1 MKRRPGRTALRN
13 DMFQTR
19 AAGGSWKPAAEVI
32 LIKERFFAMI
42 KNDLNLRNPLRCLG
56 GPAEEVL
63 APGQFGC
70 VLARAGVGK
79 TALMVQ
85 IALNAMLNAR
95 NVLHVSL
102 NQPVNKASLWY
113 QNIFAH
119 IASDLAVPQSGQVW
133 ESLLPHRFIMTF
145 RTDGFSV
152 PRLEERLGDL
162 IEQNIFVPRM
172 LIVDGLSFDES
183 VRDML
188 SDLKK
193 IARLHG
199 LQAWFSIRTHRHE
212 DPGPGGVPKQL
223 ADVEDLFTVAL
234 QLLPVG
240 QEIHV
245 VPLKGVQLTP
255 EHSRLVLDPTTMLVK
270 NTAT

>member
-1 MKRRPGRTALRN
+1 MRN
-13 DMFQTR
+13 DPVQTKT
-19 AAGGSWKPAAEVI
+19 AEASWKPSAEVI
-32 LIKERFFAMI
+32 LIKERFFAML
-42 KNDLNLRNPLRCLG
+42 KTDLTLRNPLRCLS
-56 GPAEEVL
+56 GPSEDIL
-63 APGQFGC
+63 APGQLGG

-95 NVLHVSL
+95 NVLHISL
-102 NQPVNKASLWY
+102 NQPVHKAGLWY
-113 QNIFAH
+113 QDIFNH
-119 IASDLAVPQSGQVW
+119 IATDLGVPQSSQVW

-145 RTDGFSV
+145 RTDSFSI

-172 LIVDGLSFDES
+172 LIVDGLSFDEP
-183 VRDML
+183 VREML
-188 SDLKK
+188 SELKK

-199 LQAWFSIRTHRHE
+199 LHIWFSIRTHRHE

-223 ADVEDLFTVAL
+223 ADVDDLFSVAI

-240 QEIHV
+240 EEIHV
-245 VPLKGVQLTP
+245 VPLKGVTLTP
-255 EHSRLVLDPTTMLVK
+255 EHSRLVLDPSTMLVK
-270 NTAT
+270 NTAP